1 MVRLARWWRR
11 LSGGLTLG
19 IISHQP
25 VTRSM
30 AGPSIRCWEFAR
42 ALAGEA
48 EVRLLAPAPSNL
60 EPTGFTLV
68 EYGDEGPLAGVE
80 DCDVI
85 ICQGFALSLYP
96 RLKQLGR
103 HLVVDMYVPMA
114 LEALEQNAALKPDR
128 RRDAFAQTLA
138 ALVDQALAGDFFIC
152 ASERQRDYWLGL
164 LTAVGRVNPEAYAG
178 DDCLRGLIDVVPF
191 GVSGE
196 QPQAGAP
203 VLKGVHPAIG
213 ADDKLVLWGGG
224 IYNWLDPLTPI
235 QALGLLREQR
245 PDIKLYFM
253 GTRHPDPHVPHM
265 TIYDEAVELSR
276 SLGLLDETVFFN
288 DQWVPYEQRASYLLE
303 ADIGVSANR
312 NHIETRFSFRTRIL
326 DYIWAGLPIVTT
338 DGDVLSDLVRERGLG
353 LVASS
358 NDAAALAGALEELLD
373 DQALRRRC
381 EGNLATRAEAMRWDN
396 IVAPLRERIRAVAA
410 GQEFAGASA
419 GGFGFEQAELDRRQE
434 EIARRDQVVA
444 EKATDI
450 EKLWEMVAELQEG
463 HKHLHDVI
471 ADKNRQLKNPF
482 YFARTVINRKIRRK

>member
-1 MVRLARWWRR
+1 
-11 LSGGLTLG
+11 
-19 IISHQP
+19 
-25 VTRSM
+25 M

-48 EVRLLAPAPSNL
+48 GVRLLAPAPSDL
-60 EPTGFTLV
+60 EPDGFTLV
-68 EYGDEGPLAGVE
+68 EYGDEGPVAAVA

-96 RLKQLGR
+96 RLKQLGK

-114 LEALEQNAALKPDR
+114 LEALEQNAALEPGL

-191 GVSGE
+191 GVSGDE
-196 QPQAGAP
+196 PQKGAP

-213 ADDKLVLWGGG
+213 AADKLVLWGGG

-235 QALGLLREQR
+235 NALGLLKGRR

-265 TIYDEAVELSR
+265 AIYDEAVEVSR
-276 SLGLLDETVFFN
+276 LLGLLDETVFFN
-288 DQWVPYEQRASYLLE
+288 DQWVPYGQRASYLLE
-303 ADIGVSANR
+303 ADVGVSANR
-312 NHIETRFSFRTRIL
+312 DHVETRFSFRTRIL

-338 DGDVLSDLVRERGLG
+338 DGDVLGDLVRDQGLG
-353 LVASS
+353 LVSPS
-358 NDAAALAGALEELLD
+358 NDAAAMASALEKLLD
-373 DQALRRRC
+373 DQAMRRC
-381 EGNLATRAEAMRWDN
+381 CEDNLAAQAEAMRWDN
-396 IVAPLRERIRAVAA
+396 IVAPLRERIKAVAA
-410 GQEFAGASA
+410 GQEFSGASV

-444 EKATDI
+444 EKAADI
-450 EKLWEMVAELQEG
+450 EKLWEMVAEL
-463 HKHLHDVI
+463 HKDNQHLNETV
-471 ADKNRQLKNPF
+471 ADKNRQLRNPF
-482 YFARTVINRKIRRK
+482 YFARTVISRKIRRK